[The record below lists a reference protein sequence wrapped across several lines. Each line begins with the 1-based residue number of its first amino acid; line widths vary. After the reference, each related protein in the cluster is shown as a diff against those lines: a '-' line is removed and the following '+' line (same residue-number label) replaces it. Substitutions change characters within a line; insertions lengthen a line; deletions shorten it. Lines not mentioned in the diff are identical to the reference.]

1 MKVANP
7 HIYKIIVQFWTWLGS
22 SQKLGLWID
31 EYNGS
36 RSSCSPNCRMRKSV
50 GATVGMVN
58 SLHVCGRWIFWTLAT
73 MKCGSTLGIG
83 FLAQS
88 SSRSESFLLLLST
101 TMMVL
106 EGLMLANIGFLG
118 HLLLLLSTIMI
129 GSWRFD
135 ASKHWFSWTSVTRS
149 NGR

>member
-1 MKVANP
+1 
-7 HIYKIIVQFWTWLGS
+7 
-22 SQKLGLWID
+22 
-31 EYNGS
+31 
-36 RSSCSPNCRMRKSV
+36 
-50 GATVGMVN
+50 
-58 SLHVCGRWIFWTLAT
+58 
-73 MKCGSTLGIG
+73 
-83 FLAQS
+83 
-88 SSRSESFLLLLST
+88 
-101 TMMVL
+101 MMVL